1 MSPVRRE
8 LTSIRNR
15 LHKSP
20 DSVGNHDRFRINVP
34 LTGSQSVIK
43 GALRGAGLRLF
54 NLGGRSAGQPGSR
67 RAGRFLDRCRS
78 HVSTKV
84 SAMTKFG
91 VQLPNFSGPEPAD
104 LFGHVAGLVTAAE
117 EAGFD
122 SLWVMD
128 HFYQLPPLGGPDQPM
143 LEAYTLL
150 GALAARTSRIQLGT
164 LVTGVTYRNP
174 AILAKIVTTLDIIS
188 RGRAILGIGAAW
200 YDVEHQGLGVDYP
213 ADRVRL
219 DMLEEAVQICR
230 AMFTTDEAGFSGA
243 HYRLDH
249 ARNLPRP
256 VQAGGPR
263 IMIGGGGEKR
273 TLRLV
278 ARYADKCNVTG
289 NAATLARKISVL
301 RGHCAEV
308 GRDPAEVDVTWMT
321 PLILT
326 TSEQNTA
333 EVHQMLAAA
342 GSPDEIAGFTVGQP
356 HEIPDLIAGHIEAG
370 ADEVIFSF
378 AFADTAG
385 IAAVG
390 KALALS
396 G

>member
-1 MSPVRRE
+1 
-8 LTSIRNR
+8 
-15 LHKSP
+15 
-20 DSVGNHDRFRINVP
+20 
-34 LTGSQSVIK
+34 
-43 GALRGAGLRLF
+43 
-54 NLGGRSAGQPGSR
+54 
-67 RAGRFLDRCRS
+67 
-78 HVSTKV
+78 
-84 SAMTKFG
+84 MTKFG
-91 VQLPNFSGPEPAD
+91 VQLPNFSGLDPAD
-104 LFGHVAGLVTAAE
+104 LFDHVAGLAVTAE

-122 SLWVMD
+122 SVWVMD
-128 HFYQLPPLGGPDQPM
+128 HFYQLPPLGGPEQPM

-150 GALAARTSRIQLGT
+150 GALAVRTRRVQLGT

-174 AILAKIVTTLDIIS
+174 GILAKIVTTLDVIS

-200 YDVEHQGLGVDYP
+200 YDVEHQGLGIDYP

-219 DMLEEAVQICR
+219 DMLEEAVQVCR
-230 AMFTTDEAGFSGA
+230 AMFTGDDVSFSGV

-256 VQAGGPR
+256 VQPGGPK

-289 NAATLARKISVL
+289 DVATLARKIDVL

-308 GRDPAEVDVTWMT
+308 GRDPGQIDVTWMT

-326 TSEQNTA
+326 TSAQNTA
-333 EVHQMLAAA
+333 EVREMLAAA
-342 GSPDEIAGFTVGQP
+342 GSAEETAGFTVGQP
-356 HEIPDLIAGHIEAG
+356 HEIPGLIAGHIEAG

-378 AFADTAG
+378 AFADEAG

-390 KALALS
+390 DALGLRRQHP
-396 G
+396 

>member
-1 MSPVRRE
+1 VGCARA
-8 LTSIRNR
+8 
-15 LHKSP
+15 
-20 DSVGNHDRFRINVP
+20 SV
-34 LTGSQSVIK
+34 L
-43 GALRGAGLRLF
+43 L
-54 NLGGRSAGQPGSR
+54 
-67 RAGRFLDRCRS
+67 
-78 HVSTKV
+78 KV
-84 SAMTKFG
+84 ATVGAMTRFG
-91 VQLPNFSGPEPAD
+91 VQLPNFSGFDPAD
-104 LFGHVAGLVTAAE
+104 LFDHVAGLVTTAE

-122 SLWVMD
+122 SVWVMD

-150 GALAARTSRIQLGT
+150 GALAARTRRVHLGT

-174 AILAKIVTTLDIIS
+174 GILAKIVTTLDVIS

-200 YDVEHQGLGVDYP
+200 YDVEHQGLGISYP

-219 DMLEEAVQICR
+219 DMLEEAVQVCR
-230 AMFTTDEAGFSGA
+230 AMFTGDDVSFTGA

-256 VQAGGPR
+256 VQAGGPK

-289 NAATLARKISVL
+289 DAATLARKISVL
-301 RGHCAEV
+301 HRHCAEV
-308 GRDPAEVDVTWMT
+308 GRDPAEIDVTWMT

-326 TSEQNTA
+326 TSDQNTA
-333 EVHQMLAAA
+333 EMHQMLTAA
-342 GSPDEIAGFTVGQP
+342 GSAEEIAGFTIGQP
-356 HEIPDLIAGHIEAG
+356 HEIPGLIADHIKAG

-378 AFADTAG
+378 AFADADA
-385 IAAVG
+385 IATVG
-390 KALALS
+390 EALGL
-396 G
+396 GRQ